1 MVPELSRQ
9 TEARTVAWSR
19 TEAPLASAPGRVKRV
34 LLAEDD
40 AELRRLLAGVLRQD
54 GFDVIEA
61 RDGVDG
67 FGFIEPWVFW
77 DAREDRFDLII
88 SDVRMPGWTGIDLLR
103 IARARRLP
111 APVILITAFGATEL
125 HAEARRLG
133 AAAVFDKPFD
143 IDALRSAARRLTQA
157 A

>member
-1 MVPELSRQ
+1 M
-9 TEARTVAWSR
+9 ANH
-19 TEAPLASAPGRVKRV
+19 GRVKRV
-34 LLAEDD
+34 LIAEDD
-40 AELRRLLAGVLRQD
+40 PDMRRLLADALRSD
-54 GFDVIEA
+54 GYEVVEA

-77 DAREDRFDLII
+77 DAHEDRFDLII
-88 SDVRMPGWTGIDLLR
+88 SDVRMPGWTGIDILR

-111 APVILITAFGATEL
+111 AAVILITAFGAAEL

-143 IDALRSAARRLTQA
+143 IDALRATARRLTEERRQP
-157 A
+157 